1 MDDHKSDFHEQSA
14 LRAATTVVNGTDGE
28 IQAGTPAYAD
38 LHAVR
43 HSLVTY
49 GGLVATDRP
58 DLHDLDTDR
67 DKNTVWE
74 IDTQNEVAM
83 VDEAIAVRD
92 ALLAALE
99 KIKGGSFPNASTL
112 ALSGDWKGYTEA
124 LQEIARA
131 AIVKAKDTA

>member
-1 MDDHKSDFHEQSA
+1 M
-14 LRAATTVVNGTDGE
+14 TTE
-28 IQAGTPAYAD
+28 PGTPAYAD

-43 HSLVTY
+43 HSLVLY

-74 IDTQNEVAM
+74 MDTQNEIAM

-92 ALLAALE
+92 ALLAEME
-99 KIKGGSFPNASTL
+99 KIKGGSFPNASIL
-112 ALSGDWKGYTEA
+112 ALSGDWKGFTEA
-124 LQEIARA
+124 LQEIACA
-131 AIVKAKDTA
+131 ATAQATDDGRGK